1 MMKKCPRRRQD
12 KTLKKQLN
20 KEEIGNFQGKQIRIK
35 IVKMIQNLRE
45 TMEKMLKMF
54 TEDLQELRNRQ
65 TEMNNRLL
73 SRFSRVRLC
82 MTP

>member
-1 MMKKCPRRRQD
+1 MKKCPRRRQD

-35 IVKMIQNLRE
+35 IVKMILNLRE

>member
-1 MMKKCPRRRQD
+1 MKKCPRRRQD

>member
-1 MMKKCPRRRQD
+1 MKKCPRRRQD

-73 SRFSRVRLC
+73 SRFSRVRPC